1 VSRHSVAFVAVL
13 AAALLLTSP
22 TPGGA
27 QSPSASFSADAV
39 VVTVGMTIATI
50 QDLNFGNVPKGVAT
64 TVAPAAAA
72 AGQWQVTGSSNAFVT
87 LAFTLPTVLT
97 NIQAL
102 PGSTMPISFG
112 LTSALW
118 RRANNN
124 PAGATA
130 FNPAL
135 GTVGRFGPTA
145 NPTMYLW
152 IGGTVN
158 PAPTAKPGIYQGT
171 IILSLTY
178 L

>member
-1 VSRHSVAFVAVL
+1 MKYPLLTALLTLAL
-13 AAALLLTSP
+13 PAPAAAQ
-22 TPGGA
+22 GG
-27 QSPSASFSADAV
+27 SGTFTADAV

-50 QDLNFGNVPKGVAT
+50 EDLTFGTVPKGVAT
-64 TVAPAAAA
+64 TVAPAAAG
-72 AGQWQVTGSSNAFVT
+72 AGQWQISGNPNAFVT
-87 LAFTLPTVLT
+87 IAFTLPTQLT

-124 PAGATA
+124 PAGATS
-130 FNPAL
+130 FSPAL
-135 GTVGRFGPTA
+135 GTVGRFGPPP
-145 NPTMYLW
+145 NPTINIW

-171 IILSLTY
+171 VVLSLTY

>member
-1 VSRHSVAFVAVL
+1 MKHRLL
-13 AAALLLTSP
+13 AAAFLALP
-22 TPGGA
+22 MRAVAQGG
-27 QSPSASFSADAV
+27 SGTFTADAV

-50 QDLNFGNVPKGVAT
+50 QDLNFGSVPKGVAT
-64 TVAPAAAA
+64 TVAPAGAT
-72 AGQWQVTGSSNAFVT
+72 AGQWQITGSSNAFVT
-87 LAFTLPTVLT
+87 IAFTLPTVLT

-102 PGSTMPISFG
+102 PGSTMPITFG

-118 RRANNN
+118 RRASNI

-130 FNPAL
+130 FSPAL
-135 GTVGRFGPTA
+135 GTVGRFGPPP
-145 NPTMYLW
+145 NPTINVW

-158 PAPTAKPGIYQGT
+158 PAAAAKPGIYQGT

>member
-1 VSRHSVAFVAVL
+1 VRHRLL
-13 AAALLLTSP
+13 AAALVLGVP
-22 TPGGA
+22 TLGVAQGGSGSVPA
-27 QSPSASFSADAV
+27 EAV

-50 QDLNFGNVPKGVAT
+50 QDLAFGTVPRGVAT
-64 TVAPAAAA
+64 SVAPAAAT
-72 AGQWQVTGSSNAFVT
+72 AGQWEITGNPNAFVT
-87 LAFTLPTVLT
+87 IAFTLPTQLT

-130 FNPAL
+130 FSPAL
-135 GTVGRFGPTA
+135 GTVGRFGPPP
-145 NPTMYLW
+145 NPTMNIW

>member
-1 VSRHSVAFVAVL
+1 VRYRLL
-13 AAALLLTSP
+13 AAALLIAIP
-22 TPGGA
+22 ARGVAQGG
-27 QSPSASFSADAV
+27 SGSFTADAV

-50 QDLNFGNVPKGVAT
+50 QDLAFGTVPKGVAT
-64 TVAPAAAA
+64 TVAPAAAT
-72 AGQWQVTGSSNAFVT
+72 AGQWQITGNPNAFVT
-87 LAFTLPTVLT
+87 IAFTLPTQIT

-124 PAGATA
+124 PAGATP
-130 FNPAL
+130 FSPAL
-135 GTVGRFGPTA
+135 GTVGRFGPPP
-145 NPTMYLW
+145 NPTLNIW

-171 IILSLTY
+171 VILSLTY

>member
-1 VSRHSVAFVAVL
+1 MNRQT
-13 AAALLLTSP
+13 ALLLALAGALGFPARSVAQ
-22 TPGGA
+22 GG
-27 QSPSASFSADAV
+27 SGSFAAEAV

-50 QDLNFGNVPKGVAT
+50 RDLVFGTVPAGVAT
-64 TVAPAAAA
+64 TVQPTAAT
-72 AGQWQVTGSSNAFVT
+72 AGAWQITGNPNAFVII
-87 LAFTLPTVLT
+87 AFTRPTQLT

-102 PGSTMPISFG
+102 PGSTMPITF
-112 LTSALW
+112 AANAARW

-124 PAGATA
+124 PVGANA

-135 GTVGRFGPTA
+135 GAIGRLGPPP
-145 NPTMYLW
+145 NPTLNIW

-171 IILSLTY
+171 VILSLTY

>member
-1 VSRHSVAFVAVL
+1 MRHRL
-13 AAALLLTSP
+13 LAALLTLALP
-22 TPGGA
+22 ARAAAQGG
-27 QSPSASFSADAV
+27 SGTFTADAV

-50 QDLNFGNVPKGVAT
+50 QDLTFGTVPKGVAT
-64 TVAPAAAA
+64 TVAPAAAG
-72 AGQWQVTGSSNAFVT
+72 AGQWQISGNPNAFVT
-87 LAFTLPTVLT
+87 IAFTLPTQIT

-124 PAGATA
+124 PAGATP
-130 FNPAL
+130 FSPAL
-135 GTVGRFGPTA
+135 GTIGRFGPPPS
-145 NPTMYLW
+145 PTINIW

-158 PAPTAKPGIYQGT
+158 PAPTVKPGIYQGT
-171 IILSLTY
+171 VILSLTY

>member
-1 VSRHSVAFVAVL
+1 MKHRLF
-13 AAALLLTSP
+13 AAALVFALP
-22 TPGGA
+22 TRAVAQGG
-27 QSPSASFSADAV
+27 SGTFTADAV

-50 QDLNFGNVPKGVAT
+50 QDLNFGTVPKGVAT
-64 TVAPAAAA
+64 TVAPAGAT
-72 AGQWQVTGSSNAFVT
+72 AGQWQITGSGNAFVT
-87 LAFTLPTVLT
+87 IAFTLPTVLT

-102 PGSTMPISFG
+102 PGSTMPIAFG

-124 PAGATA
+124 PAGATP
-130 FNPAL
+130 FSPAL
-135 GTVGRFGPTA
+135 GTVGRFGPPA
-145 NPTMYLW
+145 NPTINIW

-158 PAPTAKPGIYQGT
+158 PAAAAKPGIYQGT

>member
-1 VSRHSVAFVAVL
+1 MKCRT
-13 AAALLLTSP
+13 ALLLTLAGVLAVP
-22 TPGGA
+22 ARGGA
-27 QSPSASFSADAV
+27 QAPSAAITADAV
-39 VVTVGMTIATI
+39 VVTVGMTITTVR
-50 QDLNFGNVPKGVAT
+50 DLAFGTVTKGIAT
-64 TVAPAAAA
+64 TVAPAAAG
-72 AGQWQVTGSSNAFVT
+72 AGHWQVVGNPNAFVT
-87 LAFTLPTVLT
+87 IAFTLPALLT
-97 NIQAL
+97 NLQAL

-112 LTSALW
+112 VTSALW

-135 GTVGRFGPTA
+135 GTTGRFGPTA
-145 NPTMYLW
+145 NPTLYIW

-171 IILSLTY
+171 VILSLTY

>member
-1 VSRHSVAFVAVL
+1 VKHRLL
-13 AAALLLTSP
+13 AAALVLAVPTRTSAQ
-22 TPGGA
+22 GG
-27 QSPSASFSADAV
+27 SGTFTADAV

-50 QDLNFGNVPKGVAT
+50 QDLNFGTVPKGVAT
-64 TVAPAAAA
+64 TVAPAGAT
-72 AGQWQVTGSSNAFVT
+72 AGHWQITGSSNAFVT
-87 LAFTLPTVLT
+87 IAFTLPTVLT

-124 PAGATA
+124 PAGANA
-130 FNPAL
+130 FSPAL
-135 GTVGRFGPTA
+135 GTVGRFGPPA
-145 NPTMYLW
+145 NPTINIW

-158 PAPTAKPGIYQGT
+158 PAAAAKPGIYQGT

>member
-1 VSRHSVAFVAVL
+1 MTHRLL
-13 AAALLLTSP
+13 AAALVLAFPARGL
-22 TPGGA
+22 A
-27 QSPSASFSADAV
+27 QGSSASFSADAV

-50 QDLNFGNVPKGVAT
+50 QDLSFGSVPKGVAT
-64 TVAPAAAA
+64 TVAPAAAT
-72 AGQWQVTGSSNAFVT
+72 AGNWQITGSSNAFVT
-87 LAFTLPTVLT
+87 IAFTLPTVLT

-124 PAGATA
+124 PAGATP
-130 FNPAL
+130 FDPAL

-145 NPTMYLW
+145 NPTMYIW
-152 IGGTVN
+152 IGGSVN

>member
-1 VSRHSVAFVAVL
+1 MSQRAVVALL
-13 AAALLLTSP
+13 AATLAVGVPSR
-22 TPGGA
+22 GVA

-39 VVTVGMTIATI
+39 VVTVGMAVTTI
-50 QDLNFGNVPKGVAT
+50 QDLNFGTVPKGVAT

-72 AGQWQVTGSSNAFVT
+72 AGHWQITGNPNAFVT
-87 LAFTLPTVLT
+87 IAFTLPTQLT

-124 PAGATA
+124 PAGATP
-130 FNPAL
+130 FSPAL
-135 GTVGRFGPTA
+135 GTVGRFGPPP
-145 NPTMYLW
+145 NPTLDIW
-152 IGGTVN
+152 IGGSVN

-171 IILSLTY
+171 IVLSLTY

>member
-1 VSRHSVAFVAVL
+1 MKQRLL
-13 AAALLLTSP
+13 AAALVLALP
-22 TPGGA
+22 ARGVA
-27 QSPSASFSADAV
+27 QGPSGSFSADAV

-50 QDLNFGNVPKGVAT
+50 QDLNFGSVPQGVAT
-64 TVAPAAAA
+64 TVAPAGAT
-72 AGQWQVTGSSNAFVT
+72 AGQWQITGNPNAFVT
-87 LAFTLPTVLT
+87 IAFTLPTVLT

-124 PAGATA
+124 PAGANA
-130 FNPAL
+130 FSPAL
-135 GTVGRFGPTA
+135 GVVGRFGPPA
-145 NPTMYLW
+145 NPTINVW

-158 PAPTAKPGIYQGT
+158 PAPAAKAGIYQGT

>member
-1 VSRHSVAFVAVL
+1 VKHRLLAVALVL
-13 AAALLLTSP
+13 ALPARALAQ
-22 TPGGA
+22 GG
-27 QSPSASFSADAV
+27 SGSFTADAI

-50 QDLNFGNVPKGVAT
+50 QDLNFGTVPKGVAT

-72 AGQWQVTGSSNAFVT
+72 AGQWQITGNPNAFVT
-87 LAFTLPTVLT
+87 VAFTLPTVLT

-118 RRANNN
+118 RRASND

-130 FNPAL
+130 FSPAL
-135 GTVGRFGPTA
+135 GTVGRFGPPP
-145 NPTMYLW
+145 NPTLNIW
-152 IGGTVN
+152 IGGSVN

>member
-1 VSRHSVAFVAVL
+1 MKHRLLIAAIVL
-13 AAALLLTSP
+13 AFP
-22 TPGGA
+22 TRAIAQGG
-27 QSPSASFSADAV
+27 SGTFSADAV

-50 QDLNFGNVPKGVAT
+50 QDLSFGTVLKGVAT
-64 TVAPAAAA
+64 TVAPAAAT
-72 AGQWQVTGSSNAFVT
+72 AGQWQITGNPNAFVT
-87 LAFTLPTVLT
+87 IAFTLPTVLT

-130 FNPAL
+130 FSPAL
-135 GTVGRFGPTA
+135 GTLGRFGPPA
-145 NPTMYLW
+145 NPTVYIW

-171 IILSLTY
+171 VILSLTY